1 MNDRVSVTPGPRTP
15 RGPQPRDETMT
26 ENQIP
31 DCESLLIVSRHPATI
46 EFIQERAHLGGV
58 IVLES
63 ATAEDVRG
71 RIIYGNLPLHLA
83 ALAAEVVAVEFT
95 GPPPRGREYSLADM
109 EAAGA
114 KLRRYRVT
122 DVTDDELDTGA
133 GA

>member
-31 DCESLLIVSRHPATI
+31 DCESLLIVSRHPA
-46 EFIQERAHLGGV
+46 AHLGGV